1 VWYTYSH
8 CKHLIFA
15 FYICCFGT
23 VNIPVIYLWC
33 FVSYKGVPKNSIF
46 GHVTQAEPTYG
57 SFYGP
62 HSMYIPKL
70 KRIEGEF
77 TWEHAHCLAGFD
89 RKFSKSRQN
98 RTQNGGFRQLRGV
111 NIDFC
116 FLTPK
121 RHIVWRIT
129 CKNRFW
135 GFGCGALEGWKKKPS
150 KHFWRVISRIWGNE
164 TPEGIMTKFCMWID
178 IQDLITCATFGLDRI
193 RGSGAARGR
202 IFRFLI
208 DLRRRPY
215 NTLALPCECVVQASS
230 LFTTTLWCQYS
241 LVTAS
246 TQWMQ
251 SRFLTILLSC

>member
-1 VWYTYSH
+1 MGHFMVHTLCIYQSWSGLKGSLHESTPIVKRVSVENF
-8 CKHLIFA
+8 LS
-15 FYICCFGT
+15 
-23 VNIPVIYLWC
+23 PVKI
-33 FVSYKGVPKNSIF
+33 GPKMA
-46 GHVTQAEPTYG
+46 V
-57 SFYGP
+57 
-62 HSMYIPKL
+62 
-70 KRIEGEF
+70 
-77 TWEHAHCLAGFD
+77 
-89 RKFSKSRQN
+89 
-98 RTQNGGFRQLRGV
+98 FRQLRGV

-193 RGSGAARGR
+193 RGSGVARGR